1 MITLST
7 EGKTI
12 DTGPAARLITE
23 GEKNAD
29 VIRIEMPASYGT
41 LDLTA
46 LTWVLAGVTDRE
58 TRVEQ
63 ELAKDTSDGLALQW
77 TVTGDW
83 AAVPGRMRL
92 ELSGISADGAAVIK
106 FTGRPIEVR
115 PAAEIYGLP
124 RPELSEQYLE
134 TMRELA
140 GQAREA
146 ADALANAGLKIL
158 GYYDSLTALAEAVTN
173 PQIGDLYGV
182 GPSSEMY
189 AYVWDGEKWAKGQAL
204 SAAAGA
210 VSSVFGRAGEVT
222 AQAGDYTAAQVG
234 ARPDSWMPSAADV
247 GAVDGATGQG
257 SAVRI
262 SNRNLLD
269 NWYFASPVNQRGQTS
284 YSAYSYAFDRWLLA
298 PMSSSNTGYSVSL
311 TDEGV
316 DLISAMDYVFL
327 WQRMEHELLNCLRGR
342 VLTLSAIAGDVLYS
356 AVFTVPATAVTSQTV
371 LTNTSIVNGALQALE
386 VYAAG
391 GNSLRIQ
398 LRADIGKTV
407 RWKAAK
413 LELGSV
419 STLAHQENGAWV
431 LNDPPPDYAEELAK
445 CQRYQYVPASP
456 VSKQF
461 PIGYGYGGGT
471 TSVRILVP
479 TPCPLRATPSIVYL
493 AGALNN
499 FTLYG
504 GGAAIAPT
512 SIQEISVCGAG
523 VHIIFNVSGGVANE
537 AYVLRT
543 TGVVPLFD
551 ANL

>member
-7 EGKTI
+7 DGKTI

-29 VIRIEMPASYGT
+29 VIQIEMPVRYGT
-41 LDLTA
+41 LDLAA

-63 ELAKDTSDGLALQW
+63 ELAKDTSGGLTLQW

-106 FTGRPIEVR
+106 FTGNPIEVR

-134 TMRELA
+134 TMRELVE
-140 GQAREA
+140 QAREA

-182 GPSSEMY
+182 GPSGDMY
-189 AYVWDGEKWAKGQAL
+189 AYVWDGEKWAKGQTL

-210 VSSVFGRAGEVT
+210 VSSVFGRAGDVT

-234 ARPDSWMPSAADV
+234 ARPDSWMPAAADV

-269 NWYFASPVNQRGQTS
+269 NGDFRNPVNQRGQTS
-284 YSAYSYAFDRWLLA
+284 YTGNGYGIDRWKVSTNNSTAAVSVGDGCIDFTSDASGTYINFTSAVEKVQPGNYTLSFLVDDYTKAQQIFLQGKVSQMVFTSNLLT
-298 PMSSSNTGYSVSL
+298 MTFSVAE
-311 TDEGV
+311 T
-316 DLISAMDYVFL
+316 
-327 WQRMEHELLNCLRGR
+327 
-342 VLTLSAIAGDVLYS
+342 SAIAVGI
-356 AVFTVPATAVTSQTV
+356 QKK
-371 LTNTSIVNGALQALE
+371 
-386 VYAAG
+386 AA
-391 GNSLRIQ
+391 SSTLKIY
-398 LRADIGKTV
+398 
-407 RWKAAK
+407 AAK

-419 STLAHQENGAWV
+419 QTLAHQENGVWV
-431 LNDPPPDYAEELAK
+431 LNDPLPNYAEELAK
-445 CQRYQYVPASP
+445 CQRYYQFYTSAAQRPTNGADCRP
-456 VSKQF
+456 VMRIANPSQGT
-461 PIGYGYGGGT
+461 IAISGT
-471 TSVRILVP
+471 T
-479 TPCPLRATPSIVYL
+479 Y
-493 AGALNN
+493 
-499 FTLYG
+499 Y
-504 GGAAIAPT
+504 
-512 SIQEISVCGAG
+512 
-523 VHIIFNVSGGVANE
+523 FN
-537 AYVLRT
+537 
-543 TGVVPLFD
+543 D

>member
-63 ELAKDTSDGLALQW
+63 ELVKDTSDGLTLQW

-134 TMRELA
+134 TMRELV
-140 GQAREA
+140 EH
-146 ADALANAGLKIL
+146 ALANAGLKIL

-210 VSSVFGRAGEVT
+210 VSSVFGRAGDVT

-269 NWYFASPVNQRGQTS
+269 NWYFANPVNQRGQTS
-284 YSAYSYAFDRWLLA
+284 YMAGGYTIDRWNKSADNLWLSLQSGFA
-298 PMSSSNTGYSVSL
+298 RIEKTATTGYPMITQSL
-311 TDEGV
+311 DSDITDF
-316 DLISAMDYVFL
+316 LIGKEVTAS
-327 WQRMEHELLNCLRGR
+327 
-342 VLTLSAIAGDVLYS
+342 VLTSEGLFFKTFTMPSGSFDLAGFDLGSTNFVCNLYRGSSLPMFRILSKTGAAVGSFVNLIAV
-356 AVFTVPATAVTSQTV
+356 
-371 LTNTSIVNGALQALE
+371 
-386 VYAAG
+386 
-391 GNSLRIQ
+391 
-398 LRADIGKTV
+398 
-407 RWKAAK
+407 K

-419 STLAHQENGAWV
+419 STLAHQDADGNWM
-431 LNDPPPDYAEELAK
+431 LNDPPPNYAEELAK
-445 CQRYQYVPASP
+445 CQRYQLVLNSNETGASLASGIYTSANQARITIPCRMRARPAIS
-456 VSKQF
+456 SSGGF
-461 PIGYGYGGGT
+461 ECIGGSNSSVASLSIGT
-471 TSVRILVP
+471 FSSSAVMLLANLSSSV
-479 TPCPLRATPSIVYL
+479 TA
-493 AGALNN
+493 
-499 FTLYG
+499 
-504 GGAAIAPT
+504 GGACYLRNSAVDAK
-512 SIQEISVCGAG
+512 
-523 VHIIFNVSGGVANE
+523 II
-537 AYVLRT
+537 L
-543 TGVVPLFD
+543 D

>member
-7 EGKTI
+7 DGKTI

-29 VIRIEMPASYGT
+29 VIQIEMPVRYGT
-41 LDLTA
+41 LDLAA
-46 LTWVLAGVTDRE
+46 LTWMLAGVTDRE

-63 ELAKDTSDGLALQW
+63 ELAKDTSGGLTLQW

-106 FTGRPIEVR
+106 FTGNPIEVR

-134 TMRELA
+134 TMRELVE
-140 GQAREA
+140 QAREA

-182 GPSSEMY
+182 GPSGEMY
-189 AYVWDGEKWAKGQAL
+189 AYVWDGEKWAKGQTL

-210 VSSVFGRAGEVT
+210 VSSVFGRAGDVT
-222 AQAGDYTAAQVG
+222 AQAGDYTAAQ
-234 ARPDSWMPSAADV
+234 V

-269 NWYFASPVNQRGQTS
+269 NGDFRNPVNQRGQTS
-284 YSAYSYAFDRWLLA
+284 YTGNGYGIDRWRVSTNNSTAAVSVGDGCIDFTSDASGTYINFSSTVEKVQPGNYTLSFLVDDYTKAQQIFLHGKVSQMVFTSNLLT
-298 PMSSSNTGYSVSL
+298 MTFSVAE
-311 TDEGV
+311 T
-316 DLISAMDYVFL
+316 
-327 WQRMEHELLNCLRGR
+327 
-342 VLTLSAIAGDVLYS
+342 SAIAVGI
-356 AVFTVPATAVTSQTV
+356 QKK
-371 LTNTSIVNGALQALE
+371 
-386 VYAAG
+386 AA
-391 GNSLRIQ
+391 SSTLKIY
-398 LRADIGKTV
+398 
-407 RWKAAK
+407 AAK

-419 STLAHQENGAWV
+419 STLAHQENGVWV
-431 LNDPPPDYAEELAK
+431 LNDPLPNYAEELAK
-445 CQRYQYVPASP
+445 CQRYYQLYTSAAQRPTNGADCRP
-456 VSKQF
+456 VMRIANPSQGT
-461 PIGYGYGGGT
+461 IAISGT
-471 TSVRILVP
+471 T
-479 TPCPLRATPSIVYL
+479 Y
-493 AGALNN
+493 
-499 FTLYG
+499 Y
-504 GGAAIAPT
+504 
-512 SIQEISVCGAG
+512 
-523 VHIIFNVSGGVANE
+523 FN
-537 AYVLRT
+537 
-543 TGVVPLFD
+543 D

>member
-63 ELAKDTSDGLALQW
+63 ELAKDTSDGLTLQW

-92 ELSGISADGAAVIK
+92 ELSGISADGAAVVK

-134 TMRELA
+134 TMRELVE
-140 GQAREA
+140 QAREA

-182 GPSSEMY
+182 GPSDEMY
-189 AYVWDGEKWAKGQAL
+189 AYVWDGEKWAKGQTL

-210 VSSVFGRAGEVT
+210 VSSVFGRTGEVT

-269 NWYFASPVNQRGQTS
+269 NAYWAVQEAIINQKGATS
-284 YSAYSYAFDRWLLA
+284 YTTAGYGIDRWILSVGNNISLTINDGYVRLEKIVA
-298 PMSSSNTGYSVSL
+298 TGYPMMAQYIDPTIYNALV
-311 TDEGV
+311 GKNV
-316 DLISAMDYVFL
+316 
-327 WQRMEHELLNCLRGR
+327 
-342 VLTLSAIAGDVLYS
+342 TLSALTTEGLFFNTFTIPEGSYDLTLFNLGSTEFYCNFQRGASLPAFRIISKGS
-356 AVFTVPATAVTSQTV
+356 AVVGSF
-371 LTNTSIVNGALQALE
+371 VNL
-386 VYAAG
+386 
-391 GNSLRIQ
+391 I
-398 LRADIGKTV
+398 
-407 RWKAAK
+407 AAK

-419 STLAHQENGAWV
+419 STLAHQDADGNWV
-431 LNDPPPDYAEELAK
+431 LNDPPPNYAEELAK
-445 CQRYQYVPASP
+445 CQRYQLVLNSNETGASLASGIYTSANQARITIPCRMRARPAIS
-456 VSKQF
+456 SSGGF
-461 PIGYGYGGGT
+461 ECIGGSNSSVASLSIGT
-471 TSVRILVP
+471 FSSSAVMLLANLSSSV
-479 TPCPLRATPSIVYL
+479 TA
-493 AGALNN
+493 
-499 FTLYG
+499 
-504 GGAAIAPT
+504 GGACYLRNSAVDAK
-512 SIQEISVCGAG
+512 
-523 VHIIFNVSGGVANE
+523 II
-537 AYVLRT
+537 L
-543 TGVVPLFD
+543 D

>member
-7 EGKTI
+7 DGKTI

-29 VIRIEMPASYGT
+29 VIQIEMPVRYGT
-41 LDLTA
+41 LDLAA

-63 ELAKDTSDGLALQW
+63 ELAKDTSGGLTLQW

-106 FTGRPIEVR
+106 FTGNPIEVR

-134 TMRELA
+134 TMRELVE
-140 GQAREA
+140 QAREA

-182 GPSSEMY
+182 GPSGEMY
-189 AYVWDGEKWAKGQAL
+189 AYVWDGEKWAKGQTL

-210 VSSVFGRAGEVT
+210 VSSVFGRAGYVT
-222 AQAGDYTAAQVG
+222 AQAGDYTAAQ
-234 ARPDSWMPSAADV
+234 V

-269 NWYFASPVNQRGQTS
+269 NGDFRNPVNQRGQTS
-284 YSAYSYAFDRWLLA
+284 YTGNGYGIDRWKVSTNNSTAAVSVGDRWINFTSDASGTYINFSSTVEKVQPGNYTLSFLVDDYTKAQQIFLQGKVSQMVFTSNLLT
-298 PMSSSNTGYSVSL
+298 MTFSVAE
-311 TDEGV
+311 T
-316 DLISAMDYVFL
+316 
-327 WQRMEHELLNCLRGR
+327 
-342 VLTLSAIAGDVLYS
+342 SAIAVGI
-356 AVFTVPATAVTSQTV
+356 QKK
-371 LTNTSIVNGALQALE
+371 
-386 VYAAG
+386 AA
-391 GNSLRIQ
+391 SSTLKIY
-398 LRADIGKTV
+398 
-407 RWKAAK
+407 AAK
-413 LELGSV
+413 LEPGSV
-419 STLAHQENGAWV
+419 STLAHQENSVWV
-431 LNDPPPDYAEELAK
+431 LNDPPPNYAEELAK
-445 CQRYQYVPASP
+445 CQRYYQLYTSAAQRPTNGADCRP
-456 VSKQF
+456 VMRIANPSQGT
-461 PIGYGYGGGT
+461 IAISGT
-471 TSVRILVP
+471 T
-479 TPCPLRATPSIVYL
+479 Y
-493 AGALNN
+493 
-499 FTLYG
+499 Y
-504 GGAAIAPT
+504 
-512 SIQEISVCGAG
+512 
-523 VHIIFNVSGGVANE
+523 FN
-537 AYVLRT
+537 
-543 TGVVPLFD
+543 D

>member
-7 EGKTI
+7 DGKTI

-29 VIRIEMPASYGT
+29 VIQIEMPVRYGT
-41 LDLTA
+41 LDLAA

-63 ELAKDTSDGLALQW
+63 ELAKDTSGGLTLQW

-106 FTGRPIEVR
+106 FTGNPIEVR

-134 TMRELA
+134 TMRELVE
-140 GQAREA
+140 QAREA

-182 GPSSEMY
+182 GPSGEMY
-189 AYVWDGEKWAKGQAL
+189 AYVWDGEKWAKGQTL

-210 VSSVFGRAGEVT
+210 VSSVFGRAGDVT
-222 AQAGDYTAAQVG
+222 AQAGDYTAAQ
-234 ARPDSWMPSAADV
+234 V

-269 NWYFASPVNQRGQTS
+269 NGDFRNPVNQRGQTS
-284 YSAYSYAFDRWLLA
+284 YTGNGYGIDRWKVSTNNSTAAVSVGDGCIDFTSDASGTYINFTSAVEKVQPGNYTLSFLVDDYTKAQQIFLQGKVSQMVFTSNLLT
-298 PMSSSNTGYSVSL
+298 MTFSVAE
-311 TDEGV
+311 T
-316 DLISAMDYVFL
+316 
-327 WQRMEHELLNCLRGR
+327 
-342 VLTLSAIAGDVLYS
+342 SAIAVGI
-356 AVFTVPATAVTSQTV
+356 QKK
-371 LTNTSIVNGALQALE
+371 
-386 VYAAG
+386 AA
-391 GNSLRIQ
+391 SSTLKIY
-398 LRADIGKTV
+398 
-407 RWKAAK
+407 AAK
-413 LELGSV
+413 LEPGSV
-419 STLAHQENGAWV
+419 QTLAHQENGVWV
-431 LNDPPPDYAEELAK
+431 LNDPLPNYAEELAK
-445 CQRYQYVPASP
+445 CQRYYQLYTSAAQRPTNGADCRP
-456 VSKQF
+456 VMRIANPSQGT
-461 PIGYGYGGGT
+461 IAISGT
-471 TSVRILVP
+471 T
-479 TPCPLRATPSIVYL
+479 Y
-493 AGALNN
+493 
-499 FTLYG
+499 Y
-504 GGAAIAPT
+504 
-512 SIQEISVCGAG
+512 
-523 VHIIFNVSGGVANE
+523 FN
-537 AYVLRT
+537 
-543 TGVVPLFD
+543 D

>member
-63 ELAKDTSDGLALQW
+63 ELVKDTSDGLTLQW

-134 TMRELA
+134 TMRELVE
-140 GQAREA
+140 QAREA

-284 YSAYSYAFDRWLLA
+284 YLTGGYTIDRWNKSADNLWLSLQSGFA
-298 PMSSSNTGYSVSL
+298 RIEKTATTGYPMITQSL
-311 TDEGV
+311 DSDITDF
-316 DLISAMDYVFL
+316 LIGKEVTAS
-327 WQRMEHELLNCLRGR
+327 
-342 VLTLSAIAGDVLYS
+342 VLTSEGLFFKTFTMPSGSFDLAGFDLGSTNFVCNLYRGSSLPMFRILSKTGAAVGSFVNLIAV
-356 AVFTVPATAVTSQTV
+356 
-371 LTNTSIVNGALQALE
+371 
-386 VYAAG
+386 
-391 GNSLRIQ
+391 
-398 LRADIGKTV
+398 
-407 RWKAAK
+407 K

-419 STLAHQENGAWV
+419 STLAHQDADGNWM
-431 LNDPPPDYAEELAK
+431 LNDPPPNYAEELAK
-445 CQRYQYVPASP
+445 CQRYQLVLNSNETGASLASGIYTSANQARITIPCRMRARPAIS
-456 VSKQF
+456 SSGGF
-461 PIGYGYGGGT
+461 ECIGGSNSSVASLSIGT
-471 TSVRILVP
+471 FSSSAVMLLANLSSSV
-479 TPCPLRATPSIVYL
+479 TA
-493 AGALNN
+493 
-499 FTLYG
+499 
-504 GGAAIAPT
+504 GGACYLRNSAVDAK
-512 SIQEISVCGAG
+512 
-523 VHIIFNVSGGVANE
+523 II
-537 AYVLRT
+537 L
-543 TGVVPLFD
+543 D

>member
-7 EGKTI
+7 DGKTI

-29 VIRIEMPASYGT
+29 VIQIEMPVRYGT
-41 LDLTA
+41 LDLAA

-63 ELAKDTSDGLALQW
+63 ELAKDTSGGLTLQW

-106 FTGRPIEVR
+106 FTGNPIEVR

-134 TMRELA
+134 TMRELVE
-140 GQAREA
+140 QAREA
-146 ADALANAGLKIL
+146 ADALANAGLNIL

-182 GPSSEMY
+182 GPSGEMY
-189 AYVWDGEKWAKGQAL
+189 AYVWDGEKWAKGQTL

-210 VSSVFGRAGEVT
+210 VSSVFGRAGDVT

-269 NWYFASPVNQRGQTS
+269 NGDFRNPVNQRGQTS
-284 YSAYSYAFDRWLLA
+284 YTGNGYGIDRWKVSTNNSTAAVSVGDGWINFTSDASGTYINFSSTVEKVQPGNYTLSFLVDDYTKAQQIFLQGKVSQMVFTSNLLT
-298 PMSSSNTGYSVSL
+298 MTFSVAE
-311 TDEGV
+311 T
-316 DLISAMDYVFL
+316 
-327 WQRMEHELLNCLRGR
+327 
-342 VLTLSAIAGDVLYS
+342 SAIAVGI
-356 AVFTVPATAVTSQTV
+356 QKK
-371 LTNTSIVNGALQALE
+371 
-386 VYAAG
+386 AA
-391 GNSLRIQ
+391 SSTLKIY
-398 LRADIGKTV
+398 
-407 RWKAAK
+407 AAK

-419 STLAHQENGAWV
+419 QTLAHQENGVWV
-431 LNDPPPDYAEELAK
+431 LNDPPPNYAEELAK
-445 CQRYQYVPASP
+445 CQRYYQLYTSAAQRPTNGADCRP
-456 VSKQF
+456 VMRIANPSQGT
-461 PIGYGYGGGT
+461 IAISGT
-471 TSVRILVP
+471 T
-479 TPCPLRATPSIVYL
+479 Y
-493 AGALNN
+493 
-499 FTLYG
+499 Y
-504 GGAAIAPT
+504 
-512 SIQEISVCGAG
+512 
-523 VHIIFNVSGGVANE
+523 FN
-537 AYVLRT
+537 
-543 TGVVPLFD
+543 D